1 MIVEAV
7 GIFVKFLDERVDIGL
22 APRAVEAAFVE
33 RTIKTLAKDIRLT
46 LDPMNDLLDLSVAHS
61 IRQRS
66 HFDRLRKS
74 RAQTSPTPRNVK
86 SNRQLIQIGAQPGP
100 VALRARRQRV
110 TDHKAVNPRR
120 PTQH

>member
-1 MIVEAV
+1 MIVQPLCLS
-7 GIFVKFLDERVDIGL
+7 VKLFDEKIDIG
-22 APRAVEAAFVE
+22 PTSRALEAAIIE
-33 RTIKTLAKDIRLT
+33 RTIETLAKDIRLT
-46 LDPMNDLLDLSVAHS
+46 LDPMNNLLDLSVAHS

-66 HFDRLRKS
+66 YFDRLRKS

-110 TDHKAVNPRR
+110 ADHKTVNPGR